1 MAPEFPNPSIDEA
14 DDLFD
19 YDIDM
24 QEAFRD
30 ANVAMSVSNLEPTGL
45 SKSKDVD
52 LGLGIDEEIKVT
64 KKRRPVPKLDENRLR
79 VSLFWLDDLYPRAKF
94 ADGLAMIEKLG
105 HSKKI
110 QDMRRAWIK
119 EERPHEKP
127 DREDTAEDNR
137 WLTSAMGQEG
147 KHDAAASENQSSM
160 GHNLGLGSPTHED
173 LYRESP
179 SQHRDSTSHQ
189 STIGSRKIPSSPHTG
204 NQGDLSDDDLDALLA
219 ETYTGSNG
227 LHSFKSA
234 SRSPQ
239 STLLSRKVDD
249 IDAELEVTAQMD
261 EVS

>member
-1 MAPEFPNPSIDEA
+1 MASEFPKPSIDEA

-45 SKSKDVD
+45 SKSKNVD

-64 KKRRPVPKLDENRLR
+64 KKRRPYSNLA
-79 VSLFWLDDLYPRAKF
+79 SLLNVYQFWLDDLYPRAKF

-110 QDMRRAWIK
+110 QVMRRAWIK

-127 DREDTAEDNR
+127 DSEDTTQDNR
-137 WLTSAMGQEG
+137 WLTSATGQEG
-147 KHDAAASENQSSM
+147 KHDAAASENQTSM
-160 GHNLGLGSPTHED
+160 GHNLGLGSPIHED
-173 LYRESP
+173 LYGESP

-189 STIGSRKIPSSPHTG
+189 PTIGSRKIPSSPHTG

-219 ETYTGSNG
+219 ETYTGGNG
-227 LHSFKSA
+227 LLSFKAA

-239 STLLSRKVDD
+239 STLLSTKIDD